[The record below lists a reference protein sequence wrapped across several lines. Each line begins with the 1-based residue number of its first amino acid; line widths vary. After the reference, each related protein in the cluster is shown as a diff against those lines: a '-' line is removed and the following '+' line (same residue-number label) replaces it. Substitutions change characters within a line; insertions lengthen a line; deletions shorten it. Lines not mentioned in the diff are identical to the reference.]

1 MKITSILMLFYL
13 FTNASAQSNDS
24 LKNYLLEEIT
34 VTTTRNEKLLE
45 KTPEVMRVITSKE
58 IQALN
63 VSSTGEILDYFTGVN
78 VESGTGS
85 GSPKRSIIS
94 MDGFPAK
101 YTLVMVDE

>member
-1 MKITSILMLFYL
+1 
-13 FTNASAQSNDS
+13 
-24 LKNYLLEEIT
+24 
-34 VTTTRNEKLLE
+34 
-45 KTPEVMRVITSKE
+45 MRVITSKE

-63 VSSTGEILDYFTGVN
+63 VSSTGEILDYLTGVN
-78 VESGTGS
+78 VKSGTGS